1 MIFESSDLKLETAI
15 TVRNVNQ
22 VILGAPAE
30 TLTNVQFPSD
40 GYKFSVRFR

>member
-1 MIFESSDLKLETAI
+1 MIFESSELKLETAI

-22 VILGAPAE
+22 IILGSLPE

-40 GYKFSVRFR
+40 GYRFLVKFR